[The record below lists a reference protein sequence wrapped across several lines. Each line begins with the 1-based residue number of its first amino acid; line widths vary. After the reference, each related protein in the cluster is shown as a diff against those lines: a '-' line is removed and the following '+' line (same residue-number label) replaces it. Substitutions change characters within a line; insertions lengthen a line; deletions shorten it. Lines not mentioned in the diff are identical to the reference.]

1 MADAPI
7 AGGDLQ
13 RLRQLNSLTVL
24 RALRAAGSVTA
35 AMLAERTGLSRA
47 STLDVIQGLVDQ
59 GWVRARPP
67 QPGAKGRP
75 ARRYDFR
82 ADAGHV
88 LGLDVGIYK
97 VLATVSDLAGTI
109 VGRARVDGLRRTT
122 PIAERLSS
130 VDDAVD
136 RCLVDAGLVRADVWT
151 VAVGTTGVVSNDG
164 KMMLVAAL
172 PRWAEVDIAAHL
184 HRRFPCPVLV
194 ANDSKLA
201 ALGEHRRG
209 VAQGAKDVVYLHIG
223 RRAGAALIIDGRL
236 HQGFSGAAGEVHL
249 LDVMRWRTATK
260 HLTDCPIVPKRAS
273 AEDVARM
280 VFDAARAGDASART
294 AVGRYAADIAV
305 GTAAM
310 VLTLDPELVVLG
322 GGFSRSGDVLLG
334 PLRQALEPL
343 CIRLPELR
351 VSVLGDEC
359 VVVGASCHAL
369 DYLDGELFGADGP
382 ADAVPPPRRSTRR

>member
-164 KMMLVAAL
+164 KMMLVAAH
-172 PRWAEVDIAAHL
+172 RGSAAT
-184 HRRFPCPVLV
+184 
-194 ANDSKLA
+194 SII
-201 ALGEHRRG
+201 
-209 VAQGAKDVVYLHIG
+209 IG
-223 RRAGAALIIDGRL
+223 GSRA
-236 HQGFSGAAGEVHL
+236 
-249 LDVMRWRTATK
+249 
-260 HLTDCPIVPKRAS
+260 
-273 AEDVARM
+273 
-280 VFDAARAGDASART
+280 
-294 AVGRYAADIAV
+294 RYW
-305 GTAAM
+305 
-310 VLTLDPELVVLG
+310 
-322 GGFSRSGDVLLG
+322 
-334 PLRQALEPL
+334 
-343 CIRLPELR
+343 
-351 VSVLGDEC
+351 
-359 VVVGASCHAL
+359 
-369 DYLDGELFGADGP
+369 
-382 ADAVPPPRRSTRR
+382 